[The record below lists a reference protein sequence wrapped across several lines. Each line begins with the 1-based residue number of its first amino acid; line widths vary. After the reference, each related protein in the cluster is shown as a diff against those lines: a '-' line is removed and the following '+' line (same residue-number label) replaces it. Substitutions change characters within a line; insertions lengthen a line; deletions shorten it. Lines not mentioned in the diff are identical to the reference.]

1 MASVA
6 ALAALDP
13 QPTPDGA
20 ALEVA
25 LASGAASLAALDLQQ
40 ASGEAAPSV
49 KVASVTASLAAQDPQ
64 LTPDGVTLAAL
75 VVGKHRLAPWWA
87 TLVTSVLLWYKRSW
101 LDSDLVLNQAP

>member
-40 ASGEAAPSV
+40 ASGEAA
-49 KVASVTASLAAQDPQ
+49 
-64 LTPDGVTLAAL
+64 
-75 VVGKHRLAPWWA
+75 
-87 TLVTSVLLWYKRSW
+87 LVTVQ
-101 LDSDLVLNQAP
+101 LV

>member
-25 LASGAASLAALDLQQ
+25 LASGAASLAALDLQ
-40 ASGEAAPSV
+40 
-49 KVASVTASLAAQDPQ
+49 
-64 LTPDGVTLAAL
+64 LTPDGAAP
-75 VVGKHRLAPWWA
+75 VASVIGKRRLAPYWA
-87 TLVTSVLLWYKRSW
+87 ALVTSVPLGY
-101 LDSDLVLNQAP
+101 